1 MVKLN
6 RIPVLFFFFNPA
18 PLLLLRRDEE
28 ENEDQP
34 PVQHRDNT
42 PWCVCIPALGVTVQ
56 AVGNDGNP
64 IVGYWDHNDACDWG
78 VALWNQL
85 INDTKLLE
93 KLRKS
98 PEAPLEVSK
107 DPKIMQRTIF
117 VQAPQN
123 L

>member
-1 MVKLN
+1 MVQLN

-18 PLLLLRRDEE
+18 PLLRRDDE

-34 PVQHRDNT
+34 EIQHRDNT
-42 PWCVCIPALGVTVQ
+42 PWCVVIPALGVTVQ
-56 AVGNDGNP
+56 AVDNNGDP

-78 VALWNQL
+78 VGLWNQL
-85 INDTKLLE
+85 IADPKLLA

-98 PEAPLEVSK
+98 PEAPLEVSN
-107 DPKIMQRTIF
+107 DPKIMQRTIY
-117 VQAPQN
+117 VQAP